1 MVRITLLVLALSL
14 APPAAA
20 TPVFVHAEQA
30 ELREA
35 PGFDAPVVTN
45 MDRGAEVERLAEQDR
60 WLRVRTGD
68 REGWVFRFLTGPRPP
83 MAKQSVLD
91 ESSPELGDET
101 RRRASEVTTAG
112 AARGLTAEERQR
124 LSRQGAA
131 DYEALERLEGL
142 DIPPEDV
149 RAFAREDG

>member
-1 MVRITLLVLALSL
+1 MVRIMMAALALGLVS
-14 APPAAA
+14 PAAA
-20 TPVFVHAEQA
+20 DPVFVHAQEA

-35 PGFDAPVVTN
+35 PGFDAPVVTGLE
-45 MDRGAEVERLAEQDR
+45 RGAEVERLARQGR
-60 WLRVRTGD
+60 WLRVRSGE

-91 ESSPELGDET
+91 ESSPELGDQT

-112 AARGLTAEERQR
+112 AARGLTAEERRR

-131 DYEALERLEGL
+131 DYEALDRLEGL